1 MDSDKNQQ
9 TRYPEFTPEELDNFS
24 KLLDIDK
31 NGTINMAD
39 LEETSRML
47 GLENFYSNIKNQLKP
62 LINVNLGGIPISD
75 FKYYLSN
82 ISNDDNAMIEDIFE
96 YYDYDKKG
104 YITKHKLKIIAQEMG
119 LGKLD
124 DEEAEEMVKIIS
136 GKRGEVDF
144 EGFKKISELKF

>member
-1 MDSDKNQQ
+1 M
-9 TRYPEFTPEELDNFS
+9 
-24 KLLDIDK
+24 
-31 NGTINMAD
+31 
-39 LEETSRML
+39 
-47 GLENFYSNIKNQLKP
+47 
-62 LINVNLGGIPISD
+62 INVNLGGIPISD